1 MPPGAGGARG
11 IEIPFPRRTATL
23 RSEEPEVARLARLAA
38 RS

>member
-1 MPPGAGGARG
+1 MLPGGGGAGG

-23 RSEEPEVARLARLAA
+23 RFEEPEVARLARLAA